1 MVHKYNCKSLVNK
14 NVFCKNTPYRSE
26 IESKSRGIS
35 LNTTKYHGFC
45 GVCKVRRH
53 EQFFLYSHGAP
64 LLAAW
69 HLDACE
75 HYSHGEGYG
84 SR

>member
-1 MVHKYNCKSLVNK
+1 MLFCVLPDSNINK

-53 EQFFLYSHGAP
+53 EQLFLYSRGVMP
-64 LLAAW
+64 TCLLKSLWKLLLSATPTKV
-69 HLDACE
+69 
-75 HYSHGEGYG
+75 
-84 SR
+84 